1 MPGVGLLLDVRSLAG
16 PSTQIPSS
24 PLSSSDGRLVRPLTG
39 FLNPA
44 SEVAFLRAAVERI
57 AALGGDPKA
66 SVVAVEVDPAVH
78 RAIRESFGREVASG
92 ALFEADFFTLDTSR
106 IGLFNCA
113 VGNPPFIRYQR
124 FNGEQLYGCDHGLL
138 FNEQEETACP
148 AFGAARLR

>member
-1 MPGVGLLLDVRSLAG
+1 VPGVDLLPDVQKSRGAFYTDPVVAAFLFRWAARSSADRILEPCFG
-16 PSTQIPSS
+16 
-24 PLSSSDGRLVRPLTG
+24 GGV
-39 FLNPA
+39 
-44 SEVAFLRAAVERI
+44 FLRAAVERI

-113 VGNPPFIRYQR
+113 VGNPPFIRSS
-124 FNGEQLYGCDHGLL
+124 GSMASSG
-138 FNEQEETACP
+138 
-148 AFGAARLR
+148 RLP

>member
-1 MPGVGLLLDVRSLAG
+1 VAIRRRQSW
-16 PSTQIPSS
+16 
-24 PLSSSDGRLVRPLTG
+24 RLRWTLQC
-39 FLNPA
+39 
-44 SEVAFLRAAVERI
+44 I
-57 AALGGDPKA
+57 
-66 SVVAVEVDPAVH
+66 
-78 RAIRESFGREVASG
+78 AIRESFGREVAPG